1 MPLGQWDQGG
11 EEDRSDIASSSYSYQ
26 KPDFGWPVSINASI
40 YMSYMLLSFAQG
52 VRDLVIS
59 ANSQTQAAVANANS
73 QTQATLAATNASL
86 QSIGAEV
93 FALKELYLRKPFLK
107 KKVG

>member
-26 KPDFGWPVSINASI
+26 KPDFGWP
-40 YMSYMLLSFAQG
+40 G

-107 KKVG
+107 KKLI